1 MSGLITGAQGAEM
14 RPGLSVV
21 ENAEKVAL
29 MFDSEGDGNEEVKQG
44 DRGFGDL
51 ASAAAAFNQP
61 QIARDENQNQED
73 TTPKGSVT
81 TGAQPQATEM
91 SNVAANSGQPQ
102 HPRGKK
108 SQFS

>member
-1 MSGLITGAQGAEM
+1 M

-51 ASAAAAFNQP
+51 ASAAVFNQP
-61 QIARDENQNQED
+61 QIAKDENQNQDD
-73 TTPKGSVT
+73 TTPKGT
-81 TGAQPQATEM
+81 MAANAQPQATEM